1 MRAIWV
7 GFVFFFGLNTSAQES
22 YYLTGRPFSF
32 ERNNAIKEVGFRWG
46 LNISYAGNDVAEALG
61 LTAIAAANDSVERIM
76 VQSFGAEWL
85 GTFYEQVDQEE
96 ALHQR
101 IRQALNP
108 TTDGAGSNRFI
119 LIRKVDYPPKVD
131 KKRYEAFQLDASSS
145 HTRCIARYLGKA
157 KRKVRMKQQEGGC
170 ELPYDFP
177 QNRIIK

>member
-1 MRAIWV
+1 
-7 GFVFFFGLNTSAQES
+7 
-22 YYLTGRPFSF
+22 
-32 ERNNAIKEVGFRWG
+32 
-46 LNISYAGNDVAEALG
+46 
-61 LTAIAAANDSVERIM
+61 AIAAANDSVERIM
-76 VQSFGAEWL
+76 VQSYGAEWL
-85 GTFYEQVDQEE
+85 GTFYAQVDQED

-108 TTDGAGSNRFI
+108 TNDGAGSNRFI
-119 LIRKVDYPPKVD
+119 LIRKLD

-177 QNRIIK
+177 QNGIIK

>member
-1 MRAIWV
+1 MRAFWV
-7 GFVFFFGLNTSAQES
+7 GFVFFIGLNASAQAS
-22 YYLTGRPFSF
+22 YYLTGRPFGF

-76 VQSFGAEWL
+76 VQSYGAEWL
-85 GTFYEQVDQEE
+85 GTFYAQVDQEE

-101 IRQALNP
+101 IRQTLNP
-108 TTDGAGSNRFI
+108 TNDGAGSNRFI
-119 LIRKVDYPPKVD
+119 LIRKVD

-145 HTRCIARYLGKA
+145 HTRCIARYLGKT
-157 KRKVRMKQQEGGC
+157 KRKVSMKQQEGGC

-177 QNRIIK
+177 QNGIIK

>member
-7 GFVFFFGLNTSAQES
+7 GFVFFIGLNVSAQAS

-85 GTFYEQVDQEE
+85 GTFYAQVDQEE

-101 IRQALNP
+101 IRETLNLNLK
-108 TTDGAGSNRFI
+108 GVGENRFI
-119 LIRKVDYPPKVD
+119 LIRKLDP
-131 KKRYEAFQLDASSS
+131 KRYEAFDLDASTS
-145 HTRCIARYLGKA
+145 HTRCLARYLGKV
-157 KRKVRMKQQEGGC
+157 KRRVRMKQQESGC
-170 ELPYDFP
+170 DLPYDFP
-177 QNRIIK
+177 QNGIIK

>member
-1 MRAIWV
+1 MRAFWV
-7 GFVFFFGLNTSAQES
+7 GFGWFIGLTVHAQAT
-22 YYLTGRPFSF
+22 YYLTGRPFGF

-46 LNISYAGNDVAEALG
+46 LNISYAGNDVAETLG

-85 GTFYEQVDQEE
+85 GTFYAQVDQEE

-119 LIRKVDYPPKVD
+119 LIRKLD

-157 KRKVRMKQQEGGC
+157 KRKVRMKQQESGC
-170 ELPYDFP
+170 DLPYDFP
-177 QNRIIK
+177 QNGIIK

>member
-7 GFVFFFGLNTSAQES
+7 GFVFFIGLNVSAQAS

-46 LNISYAGNDVAEALG
+46 LNISYAGNDVAETLG

-76 VQSFGAEWL
+76 IKSYGAEWL
-85 GTFYEQVDQEE
+85 ITFFAQVDQEE

-101 IRQALNP
+101 IRKALNP
-108 TTDGAGSNRFI
+108 ITDGAGSNRFI
-119 LIRKVDYPPKVD
+119 LIRKLD

-157 KRKVRMKQQEGGC
+157 KRKVCMKQQEGGC

-177 QNRIIK
+177 QNGIIK

>member
-1 MRAIWV
+1 MRAFWV
-7 GFVFFFGLNTSAQES
+7 GFGWFIGLTVHAQAT
-22 YYLTGRPFSF
+22 YYLTGRPFGF

-46 LNISYAGNDVAEALG
+46 LNISYAGNDVAETLG

-76 VQSFGAEWL
+76 VQSYGAAWL
-85 GTFYEQVDQEE
+85 ENFYAQVDQEE

-101 IRQALNP
+101 IRQVLNP
-108 TTDGAGSNRFI
+108 TNEGAGSNRFI
-119 LIRKVDYPPKVD
+119 LIRKLD

-145 HTRCIARYLGKA
+145 HTQCIARYLVKA

-177 QNRIIK
+177 QNGIIK

>member
-46 LNISYAGNDVAEALG
+46 LNISYAGNDVAETLG
-61 LTAIAAANDSVERIM
+61 LSAIAAANDSVERIM
-76 VQSFGAEWL
+76 VQSYGAAWL
-85 GTFYEQVDQEE
+85 ENFYAQVDQEE

-108 TTDGAGSNRFI
+108 TNEGAGSNRFI
-119 LIRKVDYPPKVD
+119 LIRKLD

-177 QNRIIK
+177 QNGIIK

>member
-7 GFVFFFGLNTSAQES
+7 GFVFFFGLNASAQES

-61 LTAIAAANDSVERIM
+61 LTAIAAANESVNHMMEK
-76 VQSFGAEWL
+76 SYGAEWL
-85 GTFYEQVDQEE
+85 GAFYAQVDQEE

-108 TTDGAGSNRFI
+108 ISDGAGSNRFI
-119 LIRKVDYPPKVD
+119 LIRKLD

-177 QNRIIK
+177 QNGIIK

>member
-7 GFVFFFGLNTSAQES
+7 GFVFFIGLNVSAQAS

-76 VQSFGAEWL
+76 IKSYGAEWL
-85 GTFYEQVDQEE
+85 ITFFAQVDQEE

-101 IRQALNP
+101 IRKALNP
-108 TTDGAGSNRFI
+108 ITDGAGSNRFI
-119 LIRKVDYPPKVD
+119 LIRKLD

-157 KRKVRMKQQEGGC
+157 KRKVCMKQQEGGC

-177 QNRIIK
+177 QNGIIK

>member
-7 GFVFFFGLNTSAQES
+7 GFVFFIGLNASAQAS
-22 YYLTGRPFSF
+22 YYLTGRPFGF

-76 VQSFGAEWL
+76 VQSYGAEWL
-85 GTFYEQVDQEE
+85 GTFYAQVDQEE

-108 TTDGAGSNRFI
+108 TNDDAGSNRFI
-119 LIRKVDYPPKVD
+119 LIRRLD

-145 HTRCIARYLGKA
+145 HTRCVARYLGKA

-177 QNRIIK
+177 QNGIIK